1 MINRRSATTRLG
13 ALLVAGA
20 LVVGACG
27 EGGDDTDAAGGTDG
41 GDGADGCAT
50 EDLTLVEEGTLTV
63 GTDSPAFPPW
73 FEDDDPSN
81 GRGFESAVA
90 YAVAEELGF
99 SADEVTWTVVPFNN
113 AFAPGEKNFD
123 FDINQVS
130 ISAERDEAVDFSDG
144 YYDVNQAI
152 VGFEDSA
159 AAGATT
165 VDDLRDLRLGAQVGT
180 TSLNYITEVI
190 QPTAEPF
197 VYNDNSAAK
206 AALDAQQIDGIVLDL
221 PTAFYVSAVEIEGTT
236 VIGQFPPPEGET
248 EQFGMVFEEG
258 NPLRDCVNEALAT
271 LREDGTLDDIEQ
283 EWLSDAVNA
292 PVISIE

>member
-165 VDDLRDLRLGAQVGT
+165 VADLRDLRLGAQVGT